1 MSELDCNEPDTR
13 ESPSTVPEF
22 VTGRVSD
29 LRQPAVEAAQ
39 HVFGFAGQFDP
50 HLGTPL
56 SMSFQQVL
64 SGIRAAIGSGNRP
77 LPFDRLQQIVDFV
90 LPSLREVLERPR
102 QKIQRAH
109 VLQPIHRV
117 REMDAKC
124 MDWLGRQP
132 GRNVREKLAG
142 KTGALGVQREFSPE
156 TEENRLVAKVI
167 RILEPLLEVRIAEI
181 DRGDFDFRDEALER
195 RLRECSHLCHRAIRQ
210 SVFGEI
216 DSRAP
221 VRPNNVLLGDR
232 RYSRIWRAWRWLRLL
247 EPQHQTLLERNS
259 ERFLTAS
266 FWCVVAAVGGSAG
279 VSLSDRPC
287 RCIPGWEEAD
297 DGFGLM
303 LLRHDESGEN
313 RWTTEP
319 AAGAIIEGDETLQTG
334 RISVL
339 TPASAAKPRAGVRDS
354 GSRVFGFG
362 PSALDPS
369 VPWHELQIGQEL
381 AFRPAAGAEIQMKG
395 AHAASLMAD
404 WVGPPRRPRTIS
416 IALCDDTI
424 SVEQSALV
432 GSGLL
437 NADKDQLSAI
447 AVTISSDV
455 AGPAECGRGN
465 PIRIRL
471 GDSVE
476 INSYADI
483 GGLRSISE
491 AVCSFLGLRPASAPA
506 HAVRHAG
513 SIATSIGI
521 DLGAALPRAAAAG
534 EVFTPDAGFYLA
546 SFADVRGREDG
557 TDQPR
562 NEFLAGSVRSPCDVL
577 SGGVQVITLASV
589 LRSGE
594 VPESFSAVFAAL
606 ARSIDG
612 EIKGFPA
619 AGKAFAVPD
628 SVDEFSQ
635 SGVRA
640 AISGAFGEISPIWRT
655 AATVLGWQCSGEFLQ
670 SGVKPN
676 DVVISLDPC
685 SDELAVAVLS
695 ARYDAALERA
705 IPSSRGL
712 FWERRPPCMPEDLPG
727 DLAALMRGLT
737 SREILSQ
744 YLAESLAPAVAQ
756 GLLAESEAQ
765 SAAWLV
771 ELGVVERVLAD
782 GAPAVVPLGFPTCDY
797 ALAIESNRDRWEKLL
812 GEWADRLASLLPA
825 LRANE
830 LFADLLSDA
839 RGKTGAVHLLV
850 AGSPYGI
857 TPVRTD
863 VLNPVS
869 RACERSGWKLHS
881 LQASSGIA
889 SLGASEFARRRLSRQ
904 MAWVDWL
911 PELYL
916 EVVQDGTFTDF
927 ELMKEQIAADVA
939 FGREAVFSIA
949 SNLQIPQGESRVS
962 FPLFEGR
969 SRRRKHDA
977 WLESPSFPLAEPMAA
992 TLRLVYRFGQENPYS
1007 LEVAPVGGG
1016 KAVPIR
1022 VQFAPRRTP
1031 VSEIPEF
1038 PQPRRWSHPEL
1049 LPLIQHLK
1057 DQADRFPADCERFV
1071 AGTWRPARL
1080 QPEDTFD
1087 KAIVRRLIKP
1097 LRGLWDEGRRVED
1110 APILVRSAFA
1120 EIAGWLDRLCGLPGS
1135 QNFAIA
1141 RSAQRLLSMV
1151 HADAG
1156 PDLVDVVV
1164 HRLLHERDAWQR
1176 FEYIRMAGYL
1186 IGDATERRERLLLA
1200 LLDCVDEAL
1209 DAAVGGDRAFAGLD
1223 ACRSMSLKSL
1233 STAIWRH
1240 PQVVPQLFTVRP
1252 DFPARFIR
1260 GSDALL
1266 RRSESDAQ
1274 RSDGIRMGPP
1284 KARAVLQTLLGLL
1297 RGRMFPSQA
1306 GAIDPILLAG
1316 SPELVRLSRSCL
1328 RTDARLIDLGMPIR
1342 SLIRFERGEGV
1353 HSVEGHLERTS
1364 ELGIVL
1370 RHYLTGDDT
1379 CLVRIVGVDDEA
1391 DS

>member
-1 MSELDCNEPDTR
+1 MSELECNEPDTR
-13 ESPSTVPEF
+13 QSLLTVPEF
-22 VTGRVSD
+22 GSGLGCD
-29 LRQPAVEAAQ
+29 LRLPAVEAAQ

-56 SMSFQQVL
+56 SMSFQQAL
-64 SGIRAAIGSGNRP
+64 SGARAAIGCGHRP

-167 RILEPLLEVRIAEI
+167 RLLEPLLEARIAAI
-181 DRGDFDFRDEALER
+181 DRGDFDFRDESLEH
-195 RLRECSHLCHRAIRQ
+195 RLRECSHFCRRALRQ

-216 DSRAP
+216 DHRAP
-221 VRPNNVLLGDR
+221 VRPNNVILGDR
-232 RYSRIWRAWRWLRLL
+232 RYSRIWRAWRWLRLR
-247 EPQHQTLLERNS
+247 EHQHQTSLERHS

-297 DGFGLM
+297 DRFGLM
-303 LLRHDESGEN
+303 LLRHDESGAN

-319 AAGAIIEGDETLQTG
+319 AAGAVIEGDESLQTG

-339 TPASAAKPRAGVRDS
+339 TPASAAKPRAGVRDGS
-354 GSRVFGFG
+354 GRVFGFG
-362 PSALDPS
+362 PSVLDPS
-369 VPWHELQIGQEL
+369 IPWHELQIGQEL
-381 AFRPAAGAEIQMKG
+381 AFRPAAGAEIRIKG
-395 AHAASLMAD
+395 AHAASLMAE
-404 WVGPPRRPRTIS
+404 WVGPRRPPQTIS
-416 IALCDDTI
+416 IALRGDTI
-424 SVEQSALV
+424 RIEQSALV

-437 NADKDQLSAI
+437 SADSNQLRAI
-447 AVTISSDV
+447 AITISGDV
-455 AGPAECGRGN
+455 AGPAEFGRGL
-465 PIRIRL
+465 PIQIRL

-476 INSYADI
+476 IGSYADV
-483 GGLRSISE
+483 GGLRSITE
-491 AVCSFLGLRPASAPA
+491 AVCSFLKLRPACVPLQAARDS
-506 HAVRHAG
+506 G

-521 DLGAALPRAAAAG
+521 DLGAALPRAAVAG
-534 EVFTPDAGFYLA
+534 EAFTPDAGLYLA
-546 SFADVRGREDG
+546 GFADVRGQEAG
-557 TDQPR
+557 ADQPR
-562 NEFLAGSVRSPCDVL
+562 DEFLAGLVRSPCDVL
-577 SGGVQVITLASV
+577 SGGVQVTTLASV
-589 LRSGE
+589 LQSGE
-594 VPESFSAVFAAL
+594 LPESFSCVFTAL
-606 ARSIDG
+606 ARSIDS
-612 EIKGFPA
+612 EVKGFPA
-619 AGKAFAVPD
+619 AGKAFTVPD

-640 AISGAFGEISPIWRT
+640 AIGGVFGEISPIWRT
-655 AATVLGWQCSGEFLQ
+655 AATVLGWQCSDEFLQ

-676 DVVISLDPC
+676 DVVIALDPC
-685 SDELAVAVLS
+685 ADELAVAVLS
-695 ARYDAALERA
+695 ARYDAALDRA
-705 IPSSRGL
+705 IPRSRGL
-712 FWERRPPCMPEDLPG
+712 FWERRPPCTPDDLPG
-727 DLAALMRGLT
+727 GLAALMRGLT
-737 SREILSQ
+737 SREMLSQ
-744 YLAESLAPAVAQ
+744 YLAESLSSAVAQ
-756 GLLAESEAQ
+756 GLIAEHKAQ

-771 ELGVVERVLAD
+771 ELGVVERVLAE
-782 GAPAVVPLGFPTCDY
+782 GAPAVVPLGFPMCDY
-797 ALAIESNRDRWEKLL
+797 ALAIEANRARWEKLL
-812 GEWADRLASLLPA
+812 AEWADRLASLLPE

-857 TPVRTD
+857 TPVRED
-863 VLNPVS
+863 VLNPVG
-869 RACERSGWKLHS
+869 RACERSGWRLHS

-889 SLGASEFARRRLSRQ
+889 ALGAAEFARRRMSRLT
-904 MAWVDWL
+904 AWVDWL

-916 EVVQDGTFTDF
+916 EVVQNGTFTDF

-939 FGREAVFSIA
+939 FGGEAVFAIS
-949 SNLQIPQGESRVS
+949 SKLQIPKGESRVS

-992 TLRLVYRFGQENPYS
+992 TLRLVYRFGQENPYT
-1007 LEVAPVGGG
+1007 LEVAPVGRGR
-1016 KAVPIR
+1016 AVPIR

-1038 PQPRRWSHPEL
+1038 PQSRPWSHPEL
-1049 LPLIQHLK
+1049 SPLIRHLK
-1057 DQADRFPADCERFV
+1057 DQADRFPAECERFV
-1071 AGTWRPARL
+1071 AGTWRPWRL
-1080 QPEDTFD
+1080 QPEEPFD

-1120 EIAGWLDRLCGLPGS
+1120 EITGCLDRLCELPGA
-1135 QNFAIA
+1135 QNFLVST
-1141 RSAQRLLSMV
+1141 SAQRLLSMF

-1156 PDLVDVVV
+1156 SDLVELVT
-1164 HRLLHERDAWQR
+1164 HRLLHERAAWRR

-1186 IGDATERRERLLLA
+1186 IGDATEDRTRLLVA
-1200 LLDCVDEAL
+1200 LLHCVDETL
-1209 DAAVGGDRAFAGLD
+1209 DTAVGEDRAFAGLD

-1240 PQVVPQLFTVRP
+1240 PQVVPQLFAVRP

-1274 RSDGIRMGPP
+1274 RIDGIRMGPP

-1297 RGRMFPSQA
+1297 RGRMCSGEA
-1306 GAIDPILLAG
+1306 GTIDPILLAG

-1342 SLIRFERGEGV
+1342 SLIRFERGEGGE
-1353 HSVEGHLERTS
+1353 STEGHLERTS

-1370 RHYLTGDDT
+1370 RHYLTGDDS
-1379 CLVRIVGVDDEA
+1379 CLVRIVGVDYEA
-1391 DS
+1391 DA

>member
-1 MSELDCNEPDTR
+1 MSELDCNEPGTR
-13 ESPSTVPEF
+13 ELPSTVPEF
-22 VTGRVSD
+22 GTGRVSD
-29 LRQPAVEAAQ
+29 LRLPAIEAAQ

-64 SGIRAAIGSGNRP
+64 SGVRAAIGSGNRS

-102 QKIQRAH
+102 QRIQRAH
-109 VLQPIHRV
+109 VVQPIHRV

-124 MDWLGRQP
+124 LDWLGRQP
-132 GRNVREKLAG
+132 GRSVREKLAG

-247 EPQHQTLLERNS
+247 EPQHQTLLERSS

-319 AAGAIIEGDETLQTG
+319 AVGAIIEGDETLQTG
-334 RISVL
+334 RVSVL
-339 TPASAAKPRAGVRDS
+339 TQASAAKPRAGVRDS
-354 GSRVFGFG
+354 GGRVFGFG

-381 AFRPAAGAEIQMKG
+381 AFRPAAGAEIQKKG
-395 AHAASLMAD
+395 AHAASLVAD
-404 WVGPPRRPRTIS
+404 WVGPRRRPRTIS

-424 SVEQSALV
+424 SVEQAALV

-455 AGPAECGRGN
+455 AGSAECGRGH

-476 INSYADI
+476 IDSYADI

-491 AVCSFLGLRPASAPA
+491 AVCSLLGLRPASAPA
-506 HAVRHAG
+506 HAVHHSG

-557 TDQPR
+557 ADQPR

-628 SVDEFSQ
+628 SLDEFSQ

-640 AISGAFGEISPIWRT
+640 AISGAFGEVSPIWRT
-655 AATVLGWQCSGEFLQ
+655 AAMVLGWQCSGEFLQ

-676 DVVISLDPC
+676 DVVIALDPC
-685 SDELAVAVLS
+685 ADELAVAVLS

-712 FWERRPPCMPEDLPG
+712 FWERRPPCTPDDLPG

-737 SREILSQ
+737 SREMLSR

-756 GLLAESEAQ
+756 GLLAEHEAQ

-782 GAPAVVPLGFPTCDY
+782 GAPAVVPLGFPACDY

-812 GEWADRLASLLPA
+812 AEWADRLASLLPA

-839 RGKTGAVHLLV
+839 RGKTGTVHLLV

-857 TPVRTD
+857 TPVRAD

-889 SLGASEFARRRLSRQ
+889 SFGAAEFARRRMSRLL
-904 MAWVDWL
+904 AWVDWL

-916 EVVQDGTFTDF
+916 EVVQNGTFTDF

-949 SNLQIPQGESRVS
+949 SNLQIPEGESRVS

-977 WLESPSFPLAEPMAA
+977 WLESTSFPLQSPMDAS
-992 TLRLVYRFGQENPYS
+992 LRLVYRYGRENPYS
-1007 LEVAPVGGG
+1007 LEVSPIGRMNAPS
-1016 KAVPIR
+1016 IR
-1022 VQFAPRRTP
+1022 VQFASRTQP
-1031 VSEIPEF
+1031 QSRAPNFPESRGWSDDSLKEF
-1038 PQPRRWSHPEL
+1038 VTWLIEQSSRIHVACSSFTSGRWDESRAGAFH
-1049 LPLIQHLK
+1049 
-1057 DQADRFPADCERFV
+1057 DRLQ
-1071 AGTWRPARL
+1071 ARL
-1080 QPEDTFD
+1080 EVP
-1087 KAIVRRLIKP
+1087 IRR
-1097 LRGLWDEGRRVED
+1097 LWDEGRSITGAPSAVGAAAKRIRSVLMGLAAPGARTENDVIRTARMLLARMHADNDDRMVETIGSAALGIAD
-1110 APILVRSAFA
+1110 PWRRRSYLNMMAYAIGDGDGGRAALLGQLSDEVIASIEAASYQARHYNSGEEASRAMSVEALSTALWRNRDTVFRLFELRGDFA
-1120 EIAGWLDRLCGLPGS
+1120 DRFISGAESLL
-1135 QNFAIA
+1135 
-1141 RSAQRLLSMV
+1141 RMAQR
-1151 HADAG
+1151 DAG
-1156 PDLVDVVV
+1156 LGI
-1164 HRLLHERDAWQR
+1164 ET
-1176 FEYIRMAGYL
+1176 
-1186 IGDATERRERLLLA
+1186 ATKRRAMPRARAVFQILLA
-1200 LLDCVDEAL
+1200 LLRYRDVDE
-1209 DAAVGGDRAFAGLD
+1209 RTP
-1223 ACRSMSLKSL
+1223 SLL
-1233 STAIWRH
+1233 SGTA
-1240 PQVVPQLFTVRP
+1240 QLT
-1252 DFPARFIR
+1252 
-1260 GSDALL
+1260 
-1266 RRSESDAQ
+1266 
-1274 RSDGIRMGPP
+1274 
-1284 KARAVLQTLLGLL
+1284 
-1297 RGRMFPSQA
+1297 
-1306 GAIDPILLAG
+1306 
-1316 SPELVRLSRSCL
+1316 RLSRIGL
-1328 RTDARLIDLGMPIR
+1328 EVDRKLYDAQLPIR
-1342 SLIRFERGEGV
+1342 SLVRFE
-1353 HSVEGHLERTS
+1353 LDKDAALDRTS
-1364 ELGIVL
+1364 DLAYVL
-1370 RHYLTGDDT
+1370 RHYLTGDDSS
-1379 CLVRIVGVDDEA
+1379 LVQIVGVVDEA
-1391 DS
+1391 DA

>member
-1 MSELDCNEPDTR
+1 MSEFDCNEPDTR

-22 VTGRVSD
+22 GTGRVSD
-29 LRQPAVEAAQ
+29 LRLPAVEAAQ

-64 SGIRAAIGSGNRP
+64 SGVRTAIGSGNRP

-90 LPSLREVLERPR
+90 LPSLGEVLERPR
-102 QKIQRAH
+102 QRIQRAH
-109 VLQPIHRV
+109 VVQPIHRV

-232 RYSRIWRAWRWLRLL
+232 RYSRIWRAWRWLRVL

-287 RCIPGWEEAD
+287 RCFPGWEEAD

-319 AAGAIIEGDETLQTG
+319 AAGAIIEGDEALQTG

-339 TPASAAKPRAGVRDS
+339 TSASAAKPRAGVRDS
-354 GSRVFGFG
+354 GGRVFGFG

-404 WVGPPRRPRTIS
+404 WVGPRRRPRTIS

-424 SVEQSALV
+424 SVEQLALV

-447 AVTISSDV
+447 TVTISSDV
-455 AGPAECGRGN
+455 AGPAECGRGH

-476 INSYADI
+476 INSYADV

-491 AVCSFLGLRPASAPA
+491 AVCLLLCLRPASAPA
-506 HAVRHAG
+506 HALHHSG

-655 AATVLGWQCSGEFLQ
+655 AATVLGWQCSGDFLQ

-676 DVVISLDPC
+676 DVVIALDPC
-685 SDELAVAVLS
+685 ADELAVAVLS

-712 FWERRPPCMPEDLPG
+712 FWERRPPCTPEDLPG

-737 SREILSQ
+737 SREVLSE

-756 GLLAESEAQ
+756 GLLAEHEAQ
-765 SAAWLV
+765 SAACLV

-782 GAPAVVPLGFPTCDY
+782 GAPAVVPLGFPACDY

-812 GEWADRLASLLPA
+812 AEWADRLASLLPA

-857 TPVRTD
+857 TPVRAD

-869 RACERSGWKLHS
+869 RACEQSGWKLHS

-889 SLGASEFARRRLSRQ
+889 SLGASEFARRRMSRQ

-939 FGREAVFSIA
+939 FGREAVFPIRS
-949 SNLQIPQGESRVS
+949 SLRIPAGKQKVS

-969 SRRRKHDA
+969 SRRRRHDA
-977 WLESPSFPLAEPMAA
+977 WLESTSFPLQSPMDAS
-992 TLRLVYRFGQENPYS
+992 LRLVYRYGQENPYS
-1007 LEVAPVGGG
+1007 LEVSPIGRMKAP
-1016 KAVPIR
+1016 PIR
-1022 VQFAPRRTP
+1022 VQFASRTQPQSRAPNFPESRGWSDDSLKEFVTWLIEQSSRIHEACSSFTSGRWDESRAGPFHERLRMRLEVPIRR
-1031 VSEIPEF
+1031 
-1038 PQPRRWSHPEL
+1038 
-1049 LPLIQHLK
+1049 
-1057 DQADRFPADCERFV
+1057 
-1071 AGTWRPARL
+1071 
-1080 QPEDTFD
+1080 
-1087 KAIVRRLIKP
+1087 
-1097 LRGLWDEGRRVED
+1097 LWDEGRSITGAPSAVGAAAKTIRSVLMGLAAPGARTENDVIRTARMLLARMHADNDDRMVETIGSAALGIAD
-1110 APILVRSAFA
+1110 PWRRRSYLNMMAYAIGDGDGSRAALLGQLSDEVIASIEAASYQATHYSPGEEACRAMSVEALSTALWRNRDTVFRLFELRGDFA
-1120 EIAGWLDRLCGLPGS
+1120 DRFISGAESLL
-1135 QNFAIA
+1135 
-1141 RSAQRLLSMV
+1141 RMAQR
-1151 HADAG
+1151 
-1156 PDLVDVVV
+1156 DVG
-1164 HRLLHERDAWQR
+1164 LGIET
-1176 FEYIRMAGYL
+1176 
-1186 IGDATERRERLLLA
+1186 ATKRRAMPRARAVFQILLA
-1200 LLDCVDEAL
+1200 LLRYRDVDE
-1209 DAAVGGDRAFAGLD
+1209 RTP
-1223 ACRSMSLKSL
+1223 SLL
-1233 STAIWRH
+1233 SGTA
-1240 PQVVPQLFTVRP
+1240 QLT
-1252 DFPARFIR
+1252 
-1260 GSDALL
+1260 
-1266 RRSESDAQ
+1266 
-1274 RSDGIRMGPP
+1274 
-1284 KARAVLQTLLGLL
+1284 
-1297 RGRMFPSQA
+1297 
-1306 GAIDPILLAG
+1306 
-1316 SPELVRLSRSCL
+1316 RLSRIGL
-1328 RTDARLIDLGMPIR
+1328 EVDRKLYDAQLPIR
-1342 SLIRFERGEGV
+1342 SLVRFE
-1353 HSVEGHLERTS
+1353 LDKDAALDRTS
-1364 ELGIVL
+1364 DLAYVL
-1370 RHYLTGDDT
+1370 RHYLTGDDSS
-1379 CLVRIVGVDDEA
+1379 LVQIVGVVDEA
-1391 DS
+1391 DA